1 MALTSPGVE
10 VSIVDESQ
18 YLPAAPASIPLVVLA
33 TASNKADP
41 TSTGIAQATTPANA
55 GKMYRI
61 TSQRDLVTLYG
72 NPFFYTSAAGTALQ
86 GYELNEYGLLA
97 AYSALGISN
106 QVFVLRADIDLASL
120 VGSTGRPT
128 GAPTNGAYWADT
140 TSSTWGINEFNS
152 VTGAFTAKSPIVISD
167 ATSLVGGVAG
177 GAPLA
182 SIGTI
187 GDYAVVA
194 IFNYDEPTAATAPQ
208 YYYKDVNN
216 AWRVVGSADW
226 QNAWPTLQGSVANPT
241 LTGGDSFQI
250 VLSGTNSATIT
261 VAAAPNNTVAQ
272 VASDINALGFEYLT
286 ASTSDSKL
294 TLYSAQTGG
303 TDAPYFIRLNN
314 AVGTVLTDLGFPNAT
329 TTGLQPELTYGT
341 SAQQPLWQS
350 GQAQPAPTGSV
361 WVKVDG
367 TGLQPVISEAALSL
381 MSGVLPMP
389 EIKLS

>member
-10 VSIVDESQ
+10 VSIIDESQ
-18 YLPAAPASIPLVVLA
+18 YLPGATASIPFFLLA
-33 TASNKADP
+33 TAQDKADP
-41 TSTGIAQATTPANA
+41 TSTATAAATTSANA
-55 GKMYRI
+55 GKLYRV

-72 NPFFYTSAAGTALQ
+72 NPFFYTASNGTPLQ

-152 VTGAFTAKSPIVISD
+152 VTGAFTAKAPIVISD

-216 AWRVVGSADW
+216 AWRVVGSAAW
-226 QNAWPTLQGSVANPT
+226 QNAWPTLQGDTANPT
-241 LTGGDSFQI
+241 LTGGDSFQ
-250 VLSGTNSATIT
+250 S
-261 VAAAPNNTVAQ
+261 
-272 VASDINALGFEYLT
+272 F
-286 ASTSDSKL
+286 
-294 TLYSAQTGG
+294 
-303 TDAPYFIRLNN
+303 
-314 AVGTVLTDLGFPNAT
+314 
-329 TTGLQPELTYGT
+329 
-341 SAQQPLWQS
+341 
-350 GQAQPAPTGSV
+350 
-361 WVKVDG
+361 
-367 TGLQPVISEAALSL
+367 
-381 MSGVLPMP
+381 
-389 EIKLS
+389 